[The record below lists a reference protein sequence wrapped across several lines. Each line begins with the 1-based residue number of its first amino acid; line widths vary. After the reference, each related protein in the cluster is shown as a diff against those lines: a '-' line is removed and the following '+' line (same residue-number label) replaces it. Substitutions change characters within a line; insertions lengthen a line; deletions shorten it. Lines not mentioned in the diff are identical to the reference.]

1 MKLNS
6 LALLPLLALSVALP
20 ACAAENPDCAK
31 LAEHVTDVLSKEK
44 AGIPDEAK
52 TKAIKDMTASCNKD
66 VPDKAIIDCA
76 MAAQTRDD
84 LVKCDPEKKAE

>member
-6 LALLPLLALSVALP
+6 LALLALTALTALP
-20 ACAAENPDCAK
+20 ACDGEGKPECDK
-31 LAEHVTDVLSKEK
+31 LASHITDVLSKEK
-44 AGIPDEAK
+44 EGIPQEAK
-52 TKAIKDMTASCNKD
+52 DKAIKDMKASCNKD